1 MSPDH
6 FVCPS
11 NTGEGI
17 MSAIVC
23 AIRGGPDSQP
33 TIAKSIELAK
43 ETGLTLYFM
52 YVVNLDF
59 LTHTSSSRTH
69 TLSEQ
74 MHQMGEFILLSA
86 QSKAA
91 ADNVAAEGVIRQGQV
106 REEIAALCH
115 EVDATYLVIGQ
126 PKGQEE
132 GGLFTHEMLQ
142 KFIERIEQETGA
154 KVVMPDE
161 ASE

>member
-1 MSPDH
+1 
-6 FVCPS
+6 
-11 NTGEGI
+11 

-43 ETGLTLYFM
+43 ETGLPLYFM

-69 TLSEQ
+69 TLSGQ
-74 MHQMGEFILLSA
+74 MHQMGEFILLTA
-86 QSKAA
+86 QSTA
-91 ADNVAAEGVIRQGQV
+91 ADNGIAAERVIRQGQV
-106 REEIAALCH
+106 REEIANLCH
-115 EVDATYLVIGQ
+115 EVDAAWLVIGH
-126 PKGQEE
+126 PKGEE
-132 GGLFTHEMLQ
+132 ESDLFTHEMLQ

-161 ASE
+161 DNG

>member
-1 MSPDH
+1 
-6 FVCPS
+6 
-11 NTGEGI
+11 

-33 TIAKSIELAK
+33 TIAKSIALAK
-43 ETGLTLYFM
+43 ETGLPLYFM

-74 MHQMGEFILLSA
+74 MHQMGEFILLAA
-86 QSKAA
+86 QSTAA
-91 ADNVAAEGVIRQGQV
+91 ADGVAAQGVIRQGQV
-106 REEIAALCH
+106 REEIADLCH
-115 EVDATYLVIGQ
+115 EVDATWLVIGQ

-132 GGLFTHEMLQ
+132 SDLFTHDMLQ
-142 KFIERIEQETGA
+142 KFIARIEQDTGA
-154 KVVMPDE
+154 TVVMADAVE
-161 ASE
+161 GDS

>member
-1 MSPDH
+1 
-6 FVCPS
+6 
-11 NTGEGI
+11 

-43 ETGLTLYFM
+43 ETGLPLYFM

-69 TLSEQ
+69 TLSGQ
-74 MHQMGEFILLSA
+74 MHQMGEFILLTA
-86 QSKAA
+86 QSTAA
-91 ADNVAAEGVIRQGQV
+91 NNGISAERVIRQGQV
-106 REEIAALCH
+106 REEIANLCH
-115 EVDATYLVIGQ
+115 EVDAAWLVIGH

-132 GGLFTHEMLQ
+132 NDLFTHEMLQ

-161 ASE
+161 DNG